1 MNKEAKMK
9 RQAKILTLIALLV
22 ILLIPV
28 ATYASSAL
36 DQQVSVFIDGK
47 PVQFNNDLGYPI
59 VENGR
64 TLVPVRIISEDMG
77 YEVKWDNPTQKVT
90 ISDANTKIE
99 FKIGDSTALING
111 KRVPIDTREDANGNI
126 VQVDTKARLINSRTY
141 VPIRFITE
149 NFGGTVDWKIQGKT
163 LYVYIVRGESS
174 TPTPSVGSI
183 PGTADYSPNGY
194 IENIKKVSEFMGDGL
209 DKRMSDSGMA
219 YYNPIGGSTENGFLY
234 VVDRPGEKY
243 DALVVVKNWYFDS
256 DAGTPMEKELKTIPV
271 MTKEILRFY
280 LPDGYEKLYKIIDD
294 GYNWRWDDASKYV
307 GKDISNLIGSSKPVK
322 IIDGTGG
329 LRIEIGTGK

>member
-1 MNKEAKMK
+1 MK
-9 RQAKILTLIALLV
+9 RQAKILTLVALLV
-22 ILLIPV
+22 ILIIPI

-36 DQQVSVFIDGK
+36 GQQTPVLVDGK

-209 DKRMSDSGMA
+209 DTRIGGKDMA
-219 YYNPIGGSTENGFLY
+219 YYNPIGGSTDNGFFY

-243 DALVVVKNWYFDS
+243 DALVVVKHWFIN
-256 DAGTPMEKELKTIPV
+256 AMVGTPMEKELRTINPMV
-271 MTKEILRFY
+271 KETLRFY
-280 LPDGYEKLYKIIDD
+280 LPDGYEKLYQIIDD
-294 GYNWRWDDASKYV
+294 GINWRWDDASKYV
-307 GKDISNLIGSSKPVK
+307 GKDISNLIGSSKRVELV
-322 IIDGTGG
+322 DGTGG

>member
-1 MNKEAKMK
+1 MNTMK
-9 RQAKILTLIALLV
+9 KTFVFKFIVLMLV
-22 ILLIPV
+22 V
-28 ATYASSAL
+28 
-36 DQQVSVFIDGK
+36 VSVFAIMIGNTGVENCQVYVDGK
-47 PVQFNNDLGYPI
+47 PVQFNSDLGYPVI
-59 VENGR
+59 KNDR

-77 YEVKWDNPTQKVT
+77 YEVKWDNHTQKVT
-90 ISDANTKIE
+90 ISDAKTKIE
-99 FKIGDSTALING
+99 FKIGDKTAIVNG
-111 KRVPIDTREDANGNI
+111 KVVPIDTRVDANGKV
-126 VQVDTKARLINSRTY
+126 VQVDTKAQLIGSRTY

-149 NFGGTVDWKIQGKT
+149 NFGGTVDWKVVGKT

-209 DKRMSDSGMA
+209 DTRIGGKDMA

-234 VVDRPGEKY
+234 VVDRPGEEW
-243 DALVVVKNWYFDS
+243 DALVVVKDWYRPEYHT
-256 DAGTPMEKELKTIPV
+256 GIPTEKEYKTVNPMV
-271 MTKEILRFY
+271 KEILRFY

-294 GYNWRWDDASKYV
+294 GYNGKLDDASKYV

-322 IIDGTGG
+322 LIDGYGG
-329 LRIEIGTGK
+329 LEVRIGTGK

>member
-1 MNKEAKMK
+1 MK
-9 RQAKILTLIALLV
+9 RQAKILTLIALLA

-47 PVQFNNDLGYPI
+47 PVQFNSDLGYPVI
-59 VENGR
+59 KNDR

-77 YEVKWDNPTQKVT
+77 YEVKWDNHTQKVT
-90 ISDANTKIE
+90 ISDAKTKIE
-99 FKIGDSTALING
+99 FKIGDKTAIVNG
-111 KRVPIDTREDANGNI
+111 KQVPIDTRVDANGKV
-126 VQVDTKARLINSRTY
+126 VQVDTKAQLIGSRTY

-149 NFGGTVDWKIQGKT
+149 NFGGTVDWKVVGKT

-219 YYNPIGGSTENGFLY
+219 YYNPIGGSTENGFFT
-234 VVDRPGEKY
+234 VVDRPGEEW

-322 IIDGTGG
+322 LIDGYGG
-329 LRIEIGTGK
+329 LEIRIGTGK

>member
-1 MNKEAKMK
+1 MK
-9 RQAKILTLIALLV
+9 RQAKILTLVALLA
-22 ILLIPV
+22 ILIIPI

-47 PVQFNNDLGYPI
+47 PVQFNKDLGYPI

-111 KRVPIDTREDANGNI
+111 KRVPIDTREDANGKV

-163 LYVYIVRGESS
+163 LYVYIVRPGT
-174 TPTPSVGSI
+174 TPTTPNVGTI
-183 PGTADYSPNGY
+183 PGTADYSENGY
-194 IENIKKVSEFMGDGL
+194 IENIKKVGEFFGKDL
-209 DKRMSDSGMA
+209 DKNIGGKDMVQF
-219 YYNPIGGSTENGFLY
+219 NPIGGGTDTGFLY
-234 VVDRPGEKY
+234 VVDRPGEDF
-243 DALVVVKNWYFDS
+243 DALVVVQDWYKPTS
-256 DAGTPMEKELKTIPV
+256 HTGIPTEEAYKKINPTVKEV
-271 MTKEILRFY
+271 LRFY
-280 LPDGYEKLYKIIDD
+280 LPNGYEELYKIIDD
-294 GYNWRWDDASKYV
+294 GFNWRWDDASKYLN
-307 GKDISNLIGSSKPVK
+307 KDISNLIGSDKKVE
-322 IIDGTGG
+322 IIDAYG
-329 LRIEIGTGK
+329 LQIKIGTGK

>member
-1 MNKEAKMK
+1 MK
-9 RQAKILTLIALLV
+9 RQVKILTLIALLV

-28 ATYASSAL
+28 ATYASIAL
-36 DQQVSVFIDGK
+36 DQQVSVLVDGK
-47 PVQFNNDLGYPI
+47 PVQFNKDLGYPI

-64 TLVPVRIISEDMG
+64 TLVPIRIISEDMG

-111 KRVPIDTREDANGNI
+111 KRVPIDTREDANGKV

-149 NFGGTVDWKIQGKT
+149 NFGGTVDWKIEGKT

-209 DKRMSDSGMA
+209 DTRIGGKDMA
-219 YYNPIGGSTENGFLY
+219 YYNPIGGSTDNGFFY

-243 DALVVVKNWYFDS
+243 DALVVVKHWFIN
-256 DAGTPMEKELKTIPV
+256 AMVGTPMEKELRTINPMV
-271 MTKEILRFY
+271 KETLRFY
-280 LPDGYEKLYKIIDD
+280 LPDGYEKLYQIIDD
-294 GYNWRWDDASKYV
+294 GINWRWDDASKYV
-307 GKDISNLIGSSKPVK
+307 GKDISNLIGSSKRVELV
-322 IIDGTGG
+322 DGTGG

>member
-1 MNKEAKMK
+1 MK
-9 RQAKILTLIALLV
+9 KQTKILTLVALLA

-64 TLVPVRIISEDMG
+64 TLVPIRIISEDMG

-111 KRVPIDTREDANGNI
+111 KRVPIDTREDANGKV

-194 IENIKKVSEFMGDGL
+194 VENVKKVSEFFGTAL
-209 DKRMSDSGMA
+209 NKNYSSNTMA
-219 YYNPIGGSTENGFLY
+219 YFDPIGGGMDTGFLY
-234 VVDRPGEKY
+234 VVDRPGE
-243 DALVVVKNWYFDS
+243 DCDVLVVVKNWYFDS

-307 GKDISNLIGSSKPVK
+307 NKDISNLIGSSKQVELV
-322 IIDGTGG
+322 DSTGA
-329 LRIEIGTGK
+329 LHIKIGTGK

>member
-1 MNKEAKMK
+1 MK
-9 RQAKILTLIALLV
+9 RQAKILTLVALLV
-22 ILLIPV
+22 ILIIPI

-36 DQQVSVFIDGK
+36 GQQITVLVDGK
-47 PVQFNNDLGYPI
+47 PVQFNKDLGYPI

-111 KRVPIDTREDANGNI
+111 KRVPIDTREDTNGKL

-209 DKRMSDSGMA
+209 DKNIGGKDMVS
-219 YYNPIGGSTENGFLY
+219 YNPIGGSTENGFFY

-243 DALVVVKNWYFDS
+243 DALVVVNHWFINEMV
-256 DAGTPMEKELKTIPV
+256 GTPMEKELRTINPMV
-271 MTKEILRFY
+271 KEVLRFY

-294 GYNWRWDDASKYV
+294 GVNWRWDDASKYV
-307 GKDISNLIGSSKPVK
+307 NKDISNLIGSSKRVE
-322 IIDGTGG
+322 IVDGYGG

>member
-9 RQAKILTLIALLV
+9 RQAKILTLVALLA
-22 ILLIPV
+22 ILIIPI

-36 DQQVSVFIDGK
+36 GQQTTVLVDGK
-47 PVQFNNDLGYPI
+47 PVQFNKDLGYPI

-111 KRVPIDTREDANGNI
+111 KRVPIDTREDANGKV

-219 YYNPIGGSTENGFLY
+219 YYNPIGGSTENGFITI
-234 VVDRPGEKY
+234 VDRPGEKY
-243 DALVVVKNWYFDS
+243 DALVVVKHWF
-256 DAGTPMEKELKTIPV
+256 TPDLVGSPSESYYKKINPMVKEV
-271 MTKEILRFY
+271 LRFY

-322 IIDGTGG
+322 LIDGYGG
-329 LRIEIGTGK
+329 LEVRIGTGK

>member
-1 MNKEAKMK
+1 MK
-9 RQAKILTLIALLV
+9 RQTKILILVALLA
-22 ILLIPV
+22 ILLNPIT
-28 ATYASSAL
+28 TYANNAL
-36 DQQVSVFIDGK
+36 DQQVTVFIDGK

-111 KRVPIDTREDANGNI
+111 KRVPIDTREDANGKV

-209 DKRMSDSGMA
+209 DKNIGGKDMVS
-219 YYNPIGGSTENGFLY
+219 YNPIGGSTQNGFFT
-234 VVDRPGEKY
+234 VVDRPGEEW
-243 DALVVVKNWYFDS
+243 DALVVVKTWFINEMV
-256 DAGTPMEKELKTIPV
+256 GTPMEKELRTINP

-294 GYNWRWDDASKYV
+294 GYNGKLDDASKYIN
-307 GKDISNLIGSSKPVK
+307 KDISNLIGSSKRVE
-322 IIDGTGG
+322 IVDGYGG
-329 LRIEIGTGK
+329 LEVRIGTGK

>member
-1 MNKEAKMK
+1 MK
-9 RQAKILTLIALLV
+9 KLIKILTLITLLAIFV
-22 ILLIPV
+22 SPV
-28 ATYASSAL
+28 DTYANTL
-36 DQQVSVFIDGK
+36 DREVTIHIDGK

-209 DKRMSDSGMA
+209 DTRIGGKDMA

>member
-111 KRVPIDTREDANGNI
+111 KRVPIDTREDANGKV

-209 DKRMSDSGMA
+209 DKNIGGKDMVS
-219 YYNPIGGSTENGFLY
+219 YNPIGGSTQNGFFT
-234 VVDRPGEKY
+234 VVDRPGEEW

-322 IIDGTGG
+322 LIDGYGG
-329 LRIEIGTGK
+329 LEVRIGTGK

>member
-1 MNKEAKMK
+1 MK
-9 RQAKILTLIALLV
+9 KLIKILTLITLLAIFV
-22 ILLIPV
+22 SPV
-28 ATYASSAL
+28 DTYANTL
-36 DQQVSVFIDGK
+36 DREVTIHIDGK
-47 PVQFNNDLGYPI
+47 PVQFNKDLGYPI

-111 KRVPIDTREDANGNI
+111 KRVPIDTREDANGKV

-209 DKRMSDSGMA
+209 DKNIGGKDMVS
-219 YYNPIGGSTENGFLY
+219 YNPIGGSTQNGLFT
-234 VVDRPGEKY
+234 VVDRPGEEW
-243 DALVVVKNWYFDS
+243 DALVVVKHWF
-256 DAGTPMEKELKTIPV
+256 TPDLVGSPSESYYKKINPMVKET
-271 MTKEILRFY
+271 LRFY
-280 LPDGYEKLYKIIDD
+280 LPDGYEKLYKIVDD
-294 GYNWRWDDASKYV
+294 GYNGKLDDASKYIN
-307 GKDISNLIGSSKPVK
+307 KDISNLIGSSKRVE
-322 IIDGTGG
+322 IVDGYGG
-329 LRIEIGTGK
+329 LEIRIGTGK

>member
-1 MNKEAKMK
+1 MK
-9 RQAKILTLIALLV
+9 KLIKILTLITLLAIFV
-22 ILLIPV
+22 SPV
-28 ATYASSAL
+28 DTYANTL
-36 DQQVSVFIDGK
+36 DREVTIHIDGK
-47 PVQFNNDLGYPI
+47 PVQFNKDLGYPI

-149 NFGGTVDWKIQGKT
+149 NFGGTVDWKIQEKT
-163 LYVYIVRGESS
+163 LYVYIVRPGT
-174 TPTPSVGSI
+174 TPTTPNVGSI

-219 YYNPIGGSTENGFLY
+219 YYNPIGGSTENGFIT

-243 DALVVVKNWYFDS
+243 DALVVVKHWFINEMV
-256 DAGTPMEKELKTIPV
+256 GTPMEKELRTINP

-280 LPDGYEKLYKIIDD
+280 LPDGYEKLYQIIDD
-294 GYNWRWDDASKYV
+294 GINWRWDDASKYV